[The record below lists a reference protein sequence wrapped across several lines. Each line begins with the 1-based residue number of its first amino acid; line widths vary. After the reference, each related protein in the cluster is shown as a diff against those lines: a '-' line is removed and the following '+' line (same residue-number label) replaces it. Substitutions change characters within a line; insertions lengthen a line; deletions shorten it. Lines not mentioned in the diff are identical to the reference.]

1 MFGLG
6 TPELIVILGIAFLVF
21 GGKKLPEIGAG
32 LGKGIKSFKN
42 GLREV
47 EDTAKESVPGIK
59 EVAAVKEQASKIKDS
74 LDVKAKIKDELNP
87 LKS

>member
-32 LGKGIKSFKN
+32 LGKGIKSFKS
-42 GLREV
+42 GLSEV
-47 EDTAKESVPGIK
+47 EDAGKNMVEDNIPGVK
-59 EVAAVKEQASKIKDS
+59 EVNSLKEE
-74 LDVKAKIKDELNP
+74 VNKAKDIGSV

>member
-32 LGKGIKSFKN
+32 LGKGIKSFKK
-42 GLREV
+42 GISDV
-47 EDTAKESVPGIK
+47 EDAGKNMVEDNIPGVK
-59 EVAAVKEQASKIKDS
+59 EVNNLKDKVDQAKNIGN
-74 LDVKAKIKDELNP
+74 V

>member
-32 LGKGIKSFKN
+32 LGKGISSFKK
-42 GLREV
+42 GLKEV
-47 EDTAKESVPGIK
+47 EENVPGVK
-59 EVAAVKEQASKIKDS
+59 EVTAVKEEIDKVKD
-74 LDVKAKIKDELNP
+74 LGKAVGR
-87 LKS
+87 